1 MEGMEGEGEKTRP
14 QPPQPPQSPPPPPTS
29 TGIPVQ
35 LTADRVLVLT
45 TAAGEEWRIAIE
57 QTKKGK
63 RGKVFPPRGGRIKRE
78 RRESRESRGKN
89 VT

>member
-1 MEGMEGEGEKTRP
+1 MEAAKTN
-14 QPPQPPQSPPPPPTS
+14 S
-29 TGIPVQ
+29 GIPVQ
-35 LTADRVLVLT
+35 LTADRVLVLI

-78 RRESRESRGKN
+78 PAAKSGGKRKRERRGGKA
-89 VT
+89 

>member
-1 MEGMEGEGEKTRP
+1 MEGMEDEGEKTRP
-14 QPPQPPQSPPPPPTS
+14 QPQSISATS
-29 TGIPVQ
+29 SGIPVQ

-78 RRESRESRGKN
+78 RRESRESRGKSD
-89 VT
+89 T

>member
-1 MEGMEGEGEKTRP
+1 MEREERERQEK
-14 QPPQPPQSPPPPPTS
+14 SAAPPP
-29 TGIPVQ
+29 GIPVQ

-78 RRESRESRGKN
+78 SREEKSGK
-89 VT
+89 

>member
-1 MEGMEGEGEKTRP
+1 MEGKEDGKEKSPTSP
-14 QPPQPPQSPPPPPTS
+14 GPPPPPPRN
-29 TGIPVQ
+29 GIPVL
-35 LTADRVLVLT
+35 LTSDRVLVLT

-78 RRESRESRGKN
+78 RREEKAGK
-89 VT
+89 